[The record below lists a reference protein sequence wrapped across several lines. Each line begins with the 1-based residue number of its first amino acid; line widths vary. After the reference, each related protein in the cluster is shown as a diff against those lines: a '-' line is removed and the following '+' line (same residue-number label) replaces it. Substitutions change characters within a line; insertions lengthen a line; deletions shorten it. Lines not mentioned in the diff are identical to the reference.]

1 MSEENQEKVQ
11 ETESALP
18 AKTLSKAAKIIISIL
33 FIIGA
38 VLKWLG
44 VLKGASIAELA
55 TVAAVAYGIAAGTID
70 FNILIDKFR
79 G

>member
-1 MSEENQEKVQ
+1 MSEETAEKTP
-11 ETESALP
+11 EAESALP
-18 AKTLSKAAKIIISIL
+18 AKTLSKAAKIIVSIL
-33 FIIGA
+33 FITGA
-38 VLKWLG
+38 VLKWTG
-44 VLKGASIAELA
+44 VLRDASIAELS